1 LANSFLLTDPATR
14 SDLEKFLNR
23 AKKLD
28 SNGAV
33 RLKAFGE
40 VLTATVAPIYNSSI
54 LGNDPTILGMR
65 VAKLS
70 EPSDGDVVA
79 SLGSIL
85 ERLAG
90 KDLELS
96 WPPSREVVP
105 WAGISPP
112 QSGWEH
118 LGEISAIEISEIA
131 KAGIEEVAASVP
143 QDTGANLVQRVR
155 SNVWGRSFGEFGLP
169 QGVCFGLVGL
179 GFLENGQEVKVYAN
193 QNWRRLSSSFG
204 HVLTKLS

>member
-1 LANSFLLTDPATR
+1 MANSFLLSDPATR
-14 SDLEKFLNR
+14 ADLEKFLNR

-28 SNGAV
+28 GSGAV

-40 VLTATVAPIYNSSI
+40 TLTVTVAPLYNSSI

-70 EPSDGDVVA
+70 EPSDGDVLT

-112 QSGWEH
+112 QSGWEY
-118 LGEISAIEISEIA
+118 LGEIPEGEITVVA
-131 KAGIEEVAASVP
+131 KAGIDEVAGSVP
-143 QDTGANLVQRVR
+143 QDIGSSLVQRVR

-169 QGVCFGLVGL
+169 QGVCFGLLGL
-179 GFLENGQEVKVYAN
+179 GFLESGQGVKVYAN
-193 QNWRRLSSSFG
+193 QNWRRLSTSFG
-204 HVLTKLS
+204 HVLTRLN